1 MDDKI
6 SRPPGCLHIG
16 QVSVGAS
23 LLGSAMA
30 ATIFSMSM
38 IEKEGVQALL
48 LGPPL
53 IFYFGIWIA
62 LPVGLIVGIPM
73 LAVSGRLLPRYVIMA
88 TSVFALVGLLGGITL
103 QRLDGSNG
111 LGDAPAIFGACIGAM
126 HPLVYA
132 RANGTGWRKIV
143 IALLVSAVAVP
154 VTALAGES
162 VEEMRES
169 HRKFEEYCADRY
181 NSMAFVADRARLKPS
196 HAMAGLVQGKWFNH
210 GRSLYARERW
220 IPLDESRVLIARDYA
235 YVPSGFAGWVTGG
248 RRVERHCLSEKR
260 GTTAALLRRY
270 GFGERPTLADLEN

>member
-1 MDDKI
+1 MDEGI
-6 SRPPGCLHIG
+6 NRPRGCVDVALI
-16 QVSVGAS
+16 SVGAS

-30 ATIFSMSM
+30 ATIFSM
-38 IEKEGVQALL
+38 IEMEGAQAILF
-48 LGPPL
+48 GPPL

-62 LPVGLIVGIPM
+62 LPVGLIMGIPM
-73 LAVSGRLLPRYVIMA
+73 LAIARPLLPRHTVLA
-88 TSVFALVGLLGGITL
+88 TPVFALIGLLGGITL
-103 QRLDGSNG
+103 HRLDGWNG

-126 HPLVYA
+126 HPLVYS
-132 RANGTGWRKIV
+132 RANGAGWRKIV

-154 VTALAGES
+154 FTAWAGES

-169 HRKFEEYCADRY
+169 RRKFEEYCADRY
-181 NSMAFVADRARLKPS
+181 NTMAFVTDRAALERTNGR
-196 HAMAGLVQGKWFNH
+196 ARMGQDNWYDQG

-220 IPLDESRVLIARDYA
+220 IPLDEARVLIARDYA

-260 GTTAALLRRY
+260 GSTTALLRRY

>member
-1 MDDKI
+1 MDEKI
-6 SRPPGCLHIG
+6 IRTPGCLHIG

-23 LLGSAMA
+23 LLGSAIA
-30 ATIFSMSM
+30 ATIFST
-38 IEKEGVQALL
+38 IEMEGTHALL

-73 LAVSGRLLPRYVIMA
+73 LAVSGRLLPRYVIIA
-88 TSVFALVGLLGGITL
+88 TPVFALVGLLGGITL
-103 QRLDGSNG
+103 QRLDGSGG
-111 LGDAPAIFGACIGAM
+111 LGDAPGIFGACIGAM

-132 RANGTGWRKIV
+132 RANGAGWRKIV
-143 IALLVSAVAVP
+143 IALLGSAVAVP
-154 VTALAGES
+154 FTAWAGES

-169 HRKFEEYCADRY
+169 RRKFEEYCADSY
-181 NSMAFVADRARLKPS
+181 NSMALVADKTALKPS
-196 HAMAGLVQGKWFNH
+196 DAMAGLTQGKWFNH

-220 IPLDESRVLIARDYA
+220 IPLDETRILIARDYA

-248 RRVERHCLSEKR
+248 RRVERHCLSEKQ
-260 GTTAALLRRY
+260 GSTAALLRRY